1 MHYHVFIS
9 DYMQSTFQLLYKTVS
24 SRRKKERFETILEPM
39 QAILQIALLAFYP
52 VGTKLTIQNNIMTL
66 QPPNYSQ
73 SMARWYNN
81 DTKEDLYFLF
91 NVFHRFKKFYAH
103 YKADAP
109 ESVQHRLYALLID
122 LSKTGINRLIRT
134 YGQTDKPHILQ
145 TLTMYKFIL
154 DDQLSPD
161 IMPLPPPHTTA
172 TLKSHKMK
180 PILNDDEDHDD
191 HGTHETSSNTV
202 DDIFSTIVD
211 IYTPELLNITYN
223 TLIIMRDNESNYAAY
238 ADGLNK
244 IMEPTCSHVK
254 KWIDEHI
261 VY

>member
-1 MHYHVFIS
+1 
-9 DYMQSTFQLLYKTVS
+9 MQSTLQILYKTVA

-52 VGTKLTIQNNIMTL
+52 VGTKVTIQNNIMTL

-81 DTKEDLYFLF
+81 DTKEDLFFLF

-103 YKADAP
+103 YKTDAP

-122 LSKTGINRLIRT
+122 LSKTGINKLIRT

-161 IMPLPPPHTTA
+161 IM
-172 TLKSHKMK
+172 TLQTNASTSLKPHKMK
-180 PILNDDEDHDD
+180 PILNDDDD
-191 HGTHETSSNTV
+191 HGHGSHELSNSNNTV
-202 DDIFSTIVD
+202 DDIFISIVG
-211 IYTPELLNITYN
+211 IYTPELLSIAYN
-223 TLIIMRDNESNYAAY
+223 ALLLIRDNESNYAAY

-244 IMEPTCSHVK
+244 ILEPTCVQVK

>member
-1 MHYHVFIS
+1 
-9 DYMQSTFQLLYKTVS
+9 MQSTVQLLYKTVS

-39 QAILQIALLAFYP
+39 QAILQIALLTFYP

-103 YKADAP
+103 YKTDATP
-109 ESVQHRLYALLID
+109 GSVQHQLYVLLID
-122 LSKTGINRLIRT
+122 MSKDGINKLIRT
-134 YGQTDKPHILQ
+134 YSQTDKPHILQ

-154 DDQLSPD
+154 DDQLSPEL
-161 IMPLPPPHTTA
+161 MTLPA
-172 TLKSHKMK
+172 TVSKPHKMK
-180 PILNDDEDHDD
+180 PILNDDDD
-191 HGTHETSSNTV
+191 HASAGGKEMSGSSNTV
-202 DDIFSTIVD
+202 DDIFTTIVHL
-211 IYTPELLNITYN
+211 YTPELLNIVYN
-223 TLIIMRDNESNYAAY
+223 TLLLMQKNESNYQAY

-244 IMEPTCSHVK
+244 ILEPTCIQLK

>member
-1 MHYHVFIS
+1 
-9 DYMQSTFQLLYKTVS
+9 MQSTFQILYKTVA
-24 SRRKKERFETILEPM
+24 SRRKKERFETILEPL
-39 QAILQIALLAFYP
+39 QALLQIALLSFYP

-66 QPPNYSQ
+66 QPPTYSQ

-109 ESVQHRLYALLID
+109 DSVQHRLYALLID
-122 LSKTGINRLIRT
+122 LSKTGINKLIRT

-161 IMPLPPPHTTA
+161 LMTLQTSTTA
-172 TLKSHKMK
+172 TTATTAASKPYKMK
-180 PILNDDEDHDD
+180 PILNDDDAA
-191 HGTHETSSNTV
+191 THEMASTNNTV
-202 DDIFSTIVD
+202 DDIFVTIVD
-211 IYTPELLNITYN
+211 VYTPELQNIMYH
-223 TLIIMRDNESNYAAY
+223 TLLLMRDNESNYQSY
-238 ADGLNK
+238 ADGLNR
-244 IMEPTCSHVK
+244 ILDPTCVQLK

>member
-1 MHYHVFIS
+1 
-9 DYMQSTFQLLYKTVS
+9 MQSTFQLLYKTVS
-24 SRRKKERFETILEPM
+24 SRRKKERFETILEPL
-39 QAILQIALLAFYP
+39 QAILQIALLTFYP

-109 ESVQHRLYALLID
+109 ASVQHRLYALLID
-122 LSKTGINRLIRT
+122 LSQTGINKLIRT

-161 IMPLPPPHTTA
+161 LMTLQPNA
-172 TLKSHKMK
+172 TNSKPYKMK
-180 PILNDDEDHDD
+180 PILNDDDEPKSS
-191 HGTHETSSNTV
+191 EMSTSNNTV
-202 DDIFSTIVD
+202 DDIFGSIVD
-211 IYTPELLNITYN
+211 VYTPELLNIVFHA
-223 TLIIMRDNESNYAAY
+223 LILMRDNESNYAAY

-244 IMEPTCSHVK
+244 ILEPTCIQLK

>member
-1 MHYHVFIS
+1 MNTTNA
-9 DYMQSTFQLLYKTVS
+9 MQSTFQLLYKTIS

-39 QAILQIALLAFYP
+39 QAILQIALLSFYP

-73 SMARWYNN
+73 SMSRWYNN

-122 LSKTGINRLIRT
+122 LSKTGINKLIRT

-161 IMPLPPPHTTA
+161 LMTLQTT
-172 TLKSHKMK
+172 TPNSKPYKMK
-180 PILNDDEDHDD
+180 PILNDDDD
-191 HGTHETSSNTV
+191 ALGGKEASNTV
-202 DDIFSTIVD
+202 DDIFVSIVG
-211 IYTPELLNITYN
+211 IYTPELLNIAYN
-223 TLIIMRDNESNYAAY
+223 TLVIMRDNESNYAAY

-244 IMEPTCSHVK
+244 IMEPTCIHVK

>member
-1 MHYHVFIS
+1 
-9 DYMQSTFQLLYKTVS
+9 MQSTFQLLYKTVS
-24 SRRKKERFETILEPM
+24 SRRKKERFETILEPL
-39 QAILQIALLAFYP
+39 QAILQIALLSFHP
-52 VGTKLTIQNNIMTL
+52 VGTKLTIQHNIMTL

-73 SMARWYNN
+73 SVARWYNN

-103 YKADAP
+103 YKTDAP
-109 ESVQHRLYALLID
+109 GTVQYRLYALLID
-122 LSKTGINRLIRT
+122 MSKTGINKLIRT

-154 DDQLSPD
+154 DDQLSPE
-161 IMPLPPPHTTA
+161 IMMLPTNTTA
-172 TLKSHKMK
+172 SKPYKMK
-180 PILNDDEDHDD
+180 PILNDEDEHDHNSA
-191 HGTHETSSNTV
+191 GKEMSGSSNTV
-202 DDIFSTIVD
+202 DDIFVTIVD
-211 IYTPELLNITYN
+211 IYTPEMLTIVYN
-223 TLIIMRDNESNYAAY
+223 TLLLMQDNESNYQAY

-244 IMEPTCSHVK
+244 LLEPTCIQLK

>member
-1 MHYHVFIS
+1 
-9 DYMQSTFQLLYKTVS
+9 
-24 SRRKKERFETILEPM
+24 LEPL
-39 QAILQIALLAFYP
+39 QAILQIAMLAFYP
-52 VGTKLTIQNNIMTL
+52 VGTKITIKNNIMML
-66 QPPNYSQ
+66 QSPTYSQ
-73 SMARWYNN
+73 SMSRWYNN

-109 ESVQHRLYALLID
+109 DSVQHRLYALLID
-122 LSKTGINRLIRT
+122 LSQTGINKLIRT

-161 IMPLPPPHTTA
+161 LMTLPQAKPHR
-172 TLKSHKMK
+172 MK
-180 PILNDDEDHDD
+180 PVLNDDDAASEMAN
-191 HGTHETSSNTV
+191 TNNTV
-202 DDIFSTIVD
+202 DDIFGSIVD
-211 IYTPELLNITYN
+211 VYTPELLNIVFHA
-223 TLIIMRDNESNYAAY
+223 LRLMRDNESNYQAY
-238 ADGLNK
+238 ADGLNQ
-244 IMEPTCSHVK
+244 MLEPTCVQLK

>member
-1 MHYHVFIS
+1 
-9 DYMQSTFQLLYKTVS
+9 MQSTFQLLYKTVS
-24 SRRKKERFETILEPM
+24 SRRKKERFETILEPL

-122 LSKTGINRLIRT
+122 MSKTGINKLIRT

-161 IMPLPPPHTTA
+161 LMTLQTT
-172 TLKSHKMK
+172 TPNSKPYKMK
-180 PILNDDEDHDD
+180 PILNDDEHE
-191 HGTHETSSNTV
+191 HGTHENTV
-202 DDIFSTIVD
+202 DDIFITIVG
-211 IYTPELLNITYN
+211 IYTPELLSIAYN
-223 TLIIMRDNESNYAAY
+223 TLILMRDNESNYAAY

-244 IMEPTCSHVK
+244 IMEPTCIHVK

>member
-1 MHYHVFIS
+1 
-9 DYMQSTFQLLYKTVS
+9 MQSTFQLLYKTVA
-24 SRRKKERFETILEPM
+24 SRRKKERFETILEPL

-52 VGTKLTIQNNIMTL
+52 VGTKVTIQNNALIL
-66 QPPNYSQ
+66 QPPAYSQ
-73 SMARWYNN
+73 SMMRWYNN

-91 NVFHRFKKFYAH
+91 NVFTRFKKFYAP

-122 LSKTGINRLIRT
+122 LSKTGINKLIRT

-145 TLTMYKFIL
+145 TLTMYKFML

-161 IMPLPPPHTTA
+161 IMTLQTNATTS
-172 TLKSHKMK
+172 LKPHKMK
-180 PILNDDEDHDD
+180 PILNNDDDDDEPK
-191 HGTHETSSNTV
+191 SSEMSSSNNTV
-202 DDIFSTIVD
+202 DDIFISIVG
-211 IYTPELLNITYN
+211 IYTPELLSIVYN
-223 TLIIMRDNESNYAAY
+223 ALILMRDNESNYAAY

-244 IMEPTCSHVK
+244 ILEPTCTQVK

>member
-1 MHYHVFIS
+1 
-9 DYMQSTFQLLYKTVS
+9 MQSTLQILYKTVS
-24 SRRKKERFETILEPM
+24 SRRKKERFETILEPL
-39 QAILQIALLAFYP
+39 QAILQIALLTFYP
-52 VGTKLTIQNNIMTL
+52 VGTKLTIQNNIMML

-73 SMARWYNN
+73 SMSRWYNN

-103 YKADAP
+103 YKTDAP
-109 ESVQHRLYALLID
+109 ASVQHRLYALLID
-122 LSKTGINRLIRT
+122 MSKDGINKLIRT
-134 YGQTDKPHILQ
+134 YAQTDKPHILQ

-161 IMPLPPPHTTA
+161 IMTLPPNATHAHASTA
-172 TLKSHKMK
+172 NSKPYKMK
-180 PILNDDEDHDD
+180 PVLNDDDDHD
-191 HGTHETSSNTV
+191 HNSVGKEMSGSSNTV
-202 DDIFSTIVD
+202 DDIFTTIVHV
-211 IYTPELLNITYN
+211 YTPEMLNVMYNALLLMQEN
-223 TLIIMRDNESNYAAY
+223 DSNYQAY

-244 IMEPTCSHVK
+244 IMEPTCIQLK

>member
-1 MHYHVFIS
+1 
-9 DYMQSTFQLLYKTVS
+9 MQSTFQILYKTVA
-24 SRRKKERFETILEPM
+24 SRRKKERFETILEPL

-66 QPPNYSQ
+66 QPPTYSQ

-109 ESVQHRLYALLID
+109 DSVQHRLYALLID
-122 LSKTGINRLIRT
+122 LSKTGINKLIRT

-161 IMPLPPPHTTA
+161 LMTLQTSTTA
-172 TLKSHKMK
+172 TTATSSKPYKMK
-180 PILNDDEDHDD
+180 PVPNDDDD
-191 HGTHETSSNTV
+191 PKSSEMSSTNNTV
-202 DDIFSTIVD
+202 DDIFVTIVD
-211 IYTPELLNITYN
+211 VYTPELQSIMYH
-223 TLIIMRDNESNYAAY
+223 TLLLMRDNESSYQSY
-238 ADGLNK
+238 ADGLNR
-244 IMEPTCSHVK
+244 ILDPTCVLLK

>member
-1 MHYHVFIS
+1 
-9 DYMQSTFQLLYKTVS
+9 MQSTLQLLYSTVG
-24 SRRKKERFETILEPM
+24 SRRKKERFETILEPL
-39 QAILQIALLAFYP
+39 QAILQIAMLAFYP
-52 VGTKLTIQNNIMTL
+52 VGTKITIKNNIMML
-66 QPPNYSQ
+66 QSPNYSQ

-109 ESVQHRLYALLID
+109 ASVQHRLYALLID
-122 LSKTGINRLIRT
+122 LSQTGINKLIRT

-161 IMPLPPPHTTA
+161 LMTLQPNA
-172 TLKSHKMK
+172 TNSKPYKMK
-180 PILNDDEDHDD
+180 PILNDDDEPKSS
-191 HGTHETSSNTV
+191 EMSTSNNTV
-202 DDIFSTIVD
+202 DDIFGSIVD
-211 IYTPELLNITYN
+211 VYTPELLNIVFHA
-223 TLIIMRDNESNYAAY
+223 LLLMRDNESNYAAY

-244 IMEPTCSHVK
+244 ILEPTCTQVK

>member
-1 MHYHVFIS
+1 
-9 DYMQSTFQLLYKTVS
+9 MQSTLQLLYKTVN
-24 SRRKKERFETILEPM
+24 SRRKKERFETILEPL
-39 QAILQIALLAFYP
+39 QAILQISLLAFYP
-52 VGTKLTIQNNIMTL
+52 VGTKLTIQNNILML

-91 NVFHRFKKFYAH
+91 NVFHRFNKFYAH
-103 YKADAP
+103 CKPDNG
-109 ESVQHRLYALLID
+109 SVQHRLHVLLID
-122 LSKTGINRLIRT
+122 LAKTGINQLIRT

-154 DDQLSPD
+154 DEQLSPEL
-161 IMPLPPPHTTA
+161 MMPPPIANAVTSSS
-172 TLKSHKMK
+172 KPYKMK
-180 PILNDDEDHDD
+180 PILNEDDEPKSS
-191 HGTHETSSNTV
+191 EMTSSNNTV
-202 DDIFSTIVD
+202 DDIFITIVD
-211 IYTPELLNITYN
+211 VYTPELLNIIYN
-223 TLIIMRDNESNYAAY
+223 TLILIRNNESNCQSY

-244 IMEPTCSHVK
+244 IMEPTYVQLK

>member
-1 MHYHVFIS
+1 
-9 DYMQSTFQLLYKTVS
+9 MQSTFQLLYKTVS
-24 SRRKKERFETILEPM
+24 SRRKKERFETILEPL
-39 QAILQIALLAFYP
+39 QAILQIALLSFHP
-52 VGTKLTIQNNIMTL
+52 VGTKLTIQHNILML
-66 QPPNYSQ
+66 QLPNYSQ
-73 SMARWYNN
+73 SVARWYNN

-103 YKADAP
+103 YKADSAG
-109 ESVQHRLYALLID
+109 SVHHRLYALLID
-122 LSKTGINRLIRT
+122 MSKTGINKLIRT

-161 IMPLPPPHTTA
+161 LMTLPPNATA
-172 TLKSHKMK
+172 TAKPYKMK
-180 PILNDDEDHDD
+180 PIANDDDD
-191 HGTHETSSNTV
+191 SSSVGGGKEMTSTNNTV
-202 DDIFSTIVD
+202 DDIFVTIVD
-211 IYTPELLNITYN
+211 LYTPELLNIMYH
-223 TLIIMRDNESNYAAY
+223 TLLLMQDNESNYQAY

-244 IMEPTCSHVK
+244 LLEPTCIQLK

>member
-1 MHYHVFIS
+1 
-9 DYMQSTFQLLYKTVS
+9 MQSTLQLLYKTVN
-24 SRRKKERFETILEPM
+24 SRRKKERFETILEPL
-39 QAILQIALLAFYP
+39 QAILQISLLAFYP
-52 VGTKLTIQNNIMTL
+52 VGTKVTIQNNILIL

-91 NVFHRFKKFYAH
+91 NVFHRFNKFYAH
-103 YKADAP
+103 CKPDNG
-109 ESVQHRLYALLID
+109 SVPHRLHVLLID
-122 LSKTGINRLIRT
+122 LAKTGINQLIRT

-154 DDQLSPD
+154 DEQLSPEL
-161 IMPLPPPHTTA
+161 MMPPPAAA
-172 TLKSHKMK
+172 TSKPYKMK
-180 PILNDDEDHDD
+180 PILNDEDEPK
-191 HGTHETSSNTV
+191 SSEMTGSNNTV
-202 DDIFSTIVD
+202 DDIFITIVD
-211 IYTPELLNITYN
+211 IYTPELLNIIYN
-223 TLIIMRDNESNYAAY
+223 TLILIRNNESNYQSY

-244 IMEPTCSHVK
+244 IMEPTYVQLK

>member
-1 MHYHVFIS
+1 
-9 DYMQSTFQLLYKTVS
+9 MQSTFQLLYKTVS
-24 SRRKKERFETILEPM
+24 SRRKKERFETILEPL
-39 QAILQIALLAFYP
+39 QAILQIALLSFFP

-122 LSKTGINRLIRT
+122 LSKTGINKLIRT

-161 IMPLPPPHTTA
+161 LMTLPQSKPY
-172 TLKSHKMK
+172 KMK
-180 PILNDDEDHDD
+180 PILNDDDAASEMAS
-191 HGTHETSSNTV
+191 TNNTV
-202 DDIFSTIVD
+202 DDIFVSIVG
-211 IYTPELLNITYN
+211 IYTPELLNIAYN

-244 IMEPTCSHVK
+244 IMEPTCIHVK

>member
-1 MHYHVFIS
+1 
-9 DYMQSTFQLLYKTVS
+9 MQSTFQLLYKTVS

-73 SMARWYNN
+73 SMSRWYNN

-122 LSKTGINRLIRT
+122 LSKTGINKLIRT

-161 IMPLPPPHTTA
+161 RMTLPQSKPY
-172 TLKSHKMK
+172 KMK
-180 PILNDDEDHDD
+180 PILNDDDAASEMAS
-191 HGTHETSSNTV
+191 TNNTV
-202 DDIFSTIVD
+202 DDIFVSIVG
-211 IYTPELLNITYN
+211 IYTPELLNIAYN

-244 IMEPTCSHVK
+244 IMEPTCIHVK

>member
-1 MHYHVFIS
+1 
-9 DYMQSTFQLLYKTVS
+9 MQTTFQLIYNAVG
-24 SRRKKERFETILEPM
+24 SRRKKERFETILEPL

-52 VGTKLTIQNNIMTL
+52 VGTKITIKNNIMML
-66 QPPNYSQ
+66 QSPNYSQ
-73 SMARWYNN
+73 SMSRWYNN

-109 ESVQHRLYALLID
+109 DSVQHRLYALLID
-122 LSKTGINRLIRT
+122 LSKTGINKLIRT

-161 IMPLPPPHTTA
+161 LMTLQTT
-172 TLKSHKMK
+172 TPNSKPYKMK
-180 PILNDDEDHDD
+180 PVMNDDDAASEM
-191 HGTHETSSNTV
+191 TSTNNTV
-202 DDIFSTIVD
+202 DDIFGSVVD
-211 IYTPELLNITYN
+211 VYTPDLQHIMYHA
-223 TLIIMRDNESNYAAY
+223 LILMRDNESNYAAY
-238 ADGLNK
+238 ADGLNRM
-244 IMEPTCSHVK
+244 MEPTCVQLK

>member
-1 MHYHVFIS
+1 
-9 DYMQSTFQLLYKTVS
+9 MQSTFQILYKTVA
-24 SRRKKERFETILEPM
+24 SRRKKERFETILEPL

-66 QPPNYSQ
+66 QPPTYSQ

-109 ESVQHRLYALLID
+109 DSVQHRLYALLID
-122 LSKTGINRLIRT
+122 LSKTGINKLIRT

-161 IMPLPPPHTTA
+161 LMTLQTQPSTTSTTA
-172 TLKSHKMK
+172 AKPYKMK
-180 PILNDDEDHDD
+180 PVLNDDDD
-191 HGTHETSSNTV
+191 PKSSEMTSSNNTV
-202 DDIFSTIVD
+202 DDIFVTIVD
-211 IYTPELLNITYN
+211 VYTPELQSIMYH
-223 TLIIMRDNESNYAAY
+223 TLLLMRDNESNYQSY
-238 ADGLNK
+238 ADGLNR
-244 IMEPTCSHVK
+244 IMDPTCVLLK

>member
-1 MHYHVFIS
+1 
-9 DYMQSTFQLLYKTVS
+9 MQSTLQLLYKTVS

-52 VGTKLTIQNNIMTL
+52 VGTKLTIQNNILTL
-66 QPPNYSQ
+66 QPPAYSQ

-103 YKADAP
+103 CKADDG
-109 ESVQHRLYALLID
+109 SVQHQLYVLLID
-122 LSKTGINRLIRT
+122 LSKTGINKLIRT

-161 IMPLPPPHTTA
+161 LMVLPPANASAKPY
-172 TLKSHKMK
+172 KMK
-180 PILNDDEDHDD
+180 PISNEDDDHD
-191 HGTHETSSNTV
+191 HKAHEMSTSNTV
-202 DDIFSTIVD
+202 DDIFVTIVD
-211 IYTPELLNITYN
+211 IYTPELLTIMHN
-223 TLIIMRDNESNYAAY
+223 TLILMRDNESNYQAY

-244 IMEPTCSHVK
+244 IMEPTYVQLK

>member
-1 MHYHVFIS
+1 
-9 DYMQSTFQLLYKTVS
+9 MQSTVQLLYKTVS

-39 QAILQIALLAFYP
+39 QAILQIALLTFYP

-66 QPPNYSQ
+66 QPPTYSQ

-103 YKADAP
+103 YKTDTLG
-109 ESVQHRLYALLID
+109 SVQHRLYALLID
-122 LSKTGINRLIRT
+122 MSKDGINKLIRT
-134 YGQTDKPHILQ
+134 YAQTDKPHILQ

-154 DDQLSPD
+154 DDQLSPEL
-161 IMPLPPPHTTA
+161 MTLPATA
-172 TLKSHKMK
+172 SSKPHKMK
-180 PILNDDEDHDD
+180 PILNDDDD
-191 HGTHETSSNTV
+191 HASVGKEMSGSSNTV
-202 DDIFSTIVD
+202 DDIFTTIVHV
-211 IYTPELLNITYN
+211 YTPELLNVMYN
-223 TLIIMRDNESNYAAY
+223 ALLLMQENESNYQAY

-244 IMEPTCSHVK
+244 IMEPTCIQLK